1 MNDVKAIPKSAREIT
16 STLEKTEETDSSS
29 FQDETYFLNLQL
41 EFQIRSEHLTT
52 LRANNEARVRYA
64 RRTFYLTCL
73 WIVVVMS
80 IVILNGVNLIHL
92 SDTVLVTLITTT
104 TINVFGFFL
113 LVIKYLFN
121 VKNPT

>member
-1 MNDVKAIPKSAREIT
+1 MNDTKAIPKSAQEVT
-16 STLEKTEETDSSS
+16 STLAETKEASNSSY
-29 FQDETYFLNLQL
+29 QDETVFLNLQL
-41 EFQIRSEHLTT
+41 EFQIRSEHLAT
-52 LRANNEARVRYA
+52 LRTNNEARVRYA

-73 WIVVVMS
+73 WIIVVMT
-80 IVILNGVNLIHL
+80 IVILNGVHLIHL